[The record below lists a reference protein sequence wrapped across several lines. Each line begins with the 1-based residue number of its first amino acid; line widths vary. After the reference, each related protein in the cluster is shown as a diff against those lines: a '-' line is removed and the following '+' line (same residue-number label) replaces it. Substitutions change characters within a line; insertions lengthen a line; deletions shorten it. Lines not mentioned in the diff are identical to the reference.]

1 MLINV
6 STTGPNGSNLS
17 LDLVPMELTMDRF
30 IHEQNLVNYRR
41 LIAESNLAVTK
52 DEVQHKWLLKLLA
65 DEVAKGATLL
75 DRRH

>member
-1 MLINV
+1 
-6 STTGPNGSNLS
+6 
-17 LDLVPMELTMDRF
+17 MEVTMDRF
-30 IHEQNLVNYRR
+30 IHEQNLANYRR

-65 DEVAKGATLL
+65 DEEAKGATLL

>member
-1 MLINV
+1 
-6 STTGPNGSNLS
+6 
-17 LDLVPMELTMDRF
+17 MDRF
-30 IHEQNLVNYRR
+30 IHGQNLANYRR